1 MEILITSMKTKIV
14 AQNHATFSNC
24 LIICKIKSSSST
36 PSMTHKI
43 AIIGSGAFACAV
55 YSAVRDVPG
64 NEISMYFKDEDCY
77 ADIITKG
84 GHPTMPCVFDT
95 FTKLTLDLD
104 VAVNGAQTIFL
115 CCVFAAAREV
125 IDNLA
130 AILGTATEFNLI
142 ICCKGMLAEE
152 PFFLCDY
159 AESKLPRAHVM
170 VLSGGS
176 FADEMCRKQQ
186 THVNLAC
193 KDVAQVQELTP
204 LFDGFLHITP
214 TDKIHETE
222 FLGAMKNIM
231 AIYCG
236 YLSRHGSVNEV
247 IGGLTE
253 FLQGTKAF
261 FEAIGFDT
269 TALFSQAGIGDIM
282 LTCLSGKS
290 RNRTFGELLGKDPR
304 QAKKFQ
310 QSTTIEGYDA
320 MFAIKKFCQA
330 KKVSFHALEEVV
342 KVVEE

>member
-1 MEILITSMKTKIV
+1 MKVLVTGG
-14 AQNHATFSNC
+14 AGF
-24 LIICKIKSSSST
+24 
-36 PSMTHKI
+36 
-43 AIIGSGAFACAV
+43 IGSNIV
-55 YSAVRDVPG
+55 
-64 NEISMYFKDEDCY
+64 DEL
-77 ADIITKG
+77 IERKHKVVI
-84 GHPTMPCVFDT
+84 
-95 FTKLTLDLD
+95 
-104 VAVNGAQTIFL
+104 
-115 CCVFAAAREV
+115 

-130 AILGTATEFNLI
+130 TALGDTSGKNLI

-159 AESKLPRAHVM
+159 AENKLPRAHVM

-186 THVNLAC
+186 THINLAC
-193 KDVAQVQELTP
+193 KDVKKVQELMP
-204 LFDGFLHITP
+204 LFDGFLRITP

-222 FLGAMKNIM
+222 LLGALKNVM
-231 AIYCG
+231 AIRCG

-261 FEAIGFDT
+261 FETIGFDT

-290 RNRTFGELLGKDPR
+290 RNRTFGELLGTDPR

-330 KKVSFHALEEVV
+330 KNVSFPALEEVV
-342 KVVEE
+342 RVVEE

>member
-1 MEILITSMKTKIV
+1 
-14 AQNHATFSNC
+14 
-24 LIICKIKSSSST
+24 
-36 PSMTHKI
+36 MTNKI

-55 YSAVRDVPG
+55 YSAVRDVPD
-64 NEISMYFKDEDCY
+64 NEITMFFKDEDCY

-84 GHPTMPCVFDT
+84 EHPTMPCVFDT

-104 VAVNGAQTIFL
+104 VAVNDAKTIFL
-115 CCVFAAAREV
+115 CCVFAAAKEV
-125 IDNLA
+125 IDEIA
-130 AILGTATEFNLI
+130 TILGNTSGINLI

-159 AESKLPRAHVM
+159 AKSKLPRAHVM

-186 THVNLAC
+186 THINLAC
-193 KDVAQVQELTP
+193 KDVAQALALTP
-204 LFDGFLHITP
+204 LFESFLHITP

-222 FLGAMKNIM
+222 LLGALKNVM

-253 FLQGTKAF
+253 FLQGTREFLGQVGLDAS
-261 FEAIGFDT
+261 
-269 TALFSQAGIGDIM
+269 ALFSQAGIGDIM

-290 RNRTFGELLGKDPR
+290 RNRTFGELLGTDIR
-304 QAKKFQ
+304 QAKTFQ

-320 MFAIKKFCQA
+320 MFAIQKFCQA
-330 KKVSFHALEEVV
+330 KNVSFPALEEVV
-342 KVVEE
+342 KLVEE

>member
-1 MEILITSMKTKIV
+1 
-14 AQNHATFSNC
+14 
-24 LIICKIKSSSST
+24 
-36 PSMTHKI
+36 MTHKI

-55 YSAVRDVPG
+55 YSAVRDVPD
-64 NEISMYFKDEDCY
+64 NEITIFCKDENCY

-84 GHPTMPCVFDT
+84 EHPKMPCVFDT

-104 VAVNGAQTIFL
+104 LAVKDAKTIFL
-115 CCVFAAAREV
+115 CCIFAAAREV

-130 AILGTATEFNLI
+130 AILGTATEINLVL
-142 ICCKGMLAEE
+142 CCKGMLAEE

-159 AESKLPRAHVM
+159 AQTKLPRAHVM

-176 FADEMCRKQQ
+176 FADEMCRKQA
-186 THVNLAC
+186 THVNIAC
-193 KDVAQVQELTP
+193 KDAAQVQELTP

-222 FLGAMKNIM
+222 LLGALKNVM

-261 FEAIGFDT
+261 FEAIDLIRPHCF
-269 TALFSQAGIGDIM
+269 
-282 LTCLSGKS
+282 
-290 RNRTFGELLGKDPR
+290 RR
-304 QAKKFQ
+304 QALGT
-310 QSTTIEGYDA
+310 S
-320 MFAIKKFCQA
+320 C
-330 KKVSFHALEEVV
+330 
-342 KVVEE
+342 

>member
-1 MEILITSMKTKIV
+1 
-14 AQNHATFSNC
+14 
-24 LIICKIKSSSST
+24 
-36 PSMTHKI
+36 MTHKI

-55 YSAVRDVPG
+55 YSAVRDVPD
-64 NEISMYFKDEDCY
+64 NEITMFFKDEDCY

-84 GHPTMPCVFDT
+84 EHPKMPCVFDT

-104 VAVNGAQTIFL
+104 VAVNDAKTIFL

-130 AILGTATEFNLI
+130 AILGTATEINLVL
-142 ICCKGMLAEE
+142 CCKGMLAEE

-159 AESKLPRAHVM
+159 AENKLPRTHVM

-186 THVNLAC
+186 THINLAC
-193 KDVAQVQELTP
+193 KDVARARALTP
-204 LFDGFLHITP
+204 LFDGFIHITP

-222 FLGAMKNIM
+222 LLGALKNVM
-231 AIYCG
+231 AIRCG
-236 YLSRHGSVNEV
+236 YLSRNGSVNEV

-253 FLQGTKAF
+253 FLQDTKAF

-290 RNRTFGELLGKDPR
+290 RNRTFGELLGTDPQ

-310 QSTTIEGYDA
+310 QSTTIEGHDA
-320 MFAIKKFCQA
+320 MFAIQKFCQA
-330 KKVSFHALEEVV
+330 KNVSFPALEEVV
-342 KVVEE
+342 KVVEN